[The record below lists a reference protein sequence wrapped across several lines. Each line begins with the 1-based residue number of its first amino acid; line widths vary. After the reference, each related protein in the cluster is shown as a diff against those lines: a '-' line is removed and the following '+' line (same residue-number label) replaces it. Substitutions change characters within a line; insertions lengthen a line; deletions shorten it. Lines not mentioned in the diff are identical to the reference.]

1 MLTPELSQIEKAL
14 FFPALNSDV
23 LPVITGT
30 ALAIIAA
37 NPGLS
42 GQALRGAVHDAY
54 VADFIT
60 VTNTMDGWGEA
71 TAVCL
76 QQVVIDAF
84 LAAHKTNNINTAFIE
99 DQQMFADSIASG
111 AVIDNPWVLDL
122 DGDGA
127 ADAGRAEALDLRI
140 WVLAV
145 SHGGDAGDTW
155 NLADVPVVAVGFMQD
170 VQGL

>member
-23 LPVITGT
+23 LPAITAT
-30 ALAIIAA
+30 ALAIITA
-37 NPGLS
+37 NPGIS

-54 VADFIT
+54 VAGIT

-111 AVIDNPWVLDL
+111 AAIDNPWVLDL

-145 SHGGDAGDTW
+145 SHGGDVGDTW
-155 NLADVPVVAVGFMQD
+155 NLADVPVVAVGFMAD
-170 VQGL
+170 AGGL